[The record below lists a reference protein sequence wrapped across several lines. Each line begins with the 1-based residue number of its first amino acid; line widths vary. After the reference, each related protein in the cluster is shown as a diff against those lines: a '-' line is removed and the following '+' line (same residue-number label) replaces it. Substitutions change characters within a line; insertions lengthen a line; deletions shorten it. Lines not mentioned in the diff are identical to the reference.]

1 MEEKFEDGSYT
12 AEVVL
17 TGGSGRSGIQSPAD
31 IDIKD
36 GKITA
41 EIIWSSPNYDYMEID
56 GIAYYPVNSE
66 GNSAFRIAVPAFDSD
81 IPLLAETV
89 AMSEP
94 HMIEYTIK
102 FNPSTLKPTDDP
114 TGYILYI
121 SAAALAAIVI
131 TAALAVKR
139 KRK

>member
-17 TGGSGRSGIQSPAD
+17 TGGSGRSGIQSPVD

-41 EIIWSSPNYDYMEID
+41 EIIWSSP
-56 GIAYYPVNSE
+56 YYPVNSE

-81 IPLLAETV
+81 ISLLAETV

-102 FNPSTLKPTDDP
+102 FNSSTLKPTDDP

-121 SAAALAAIVI
+121 STAALAAIVI
-131 TAALAVKR
+131 TAAFAVKR
-139 KRK
+139 TRK